1 MANAFDRLRFDVE
14 AHTVEHDY
22 EDDEPSYYGISLK
35 PLVPMHEMR
44 DDELKTFGI
53 VKCLYHVASCFL
65 PRGVREAGS
74 REEGLKFLKR
84 YCIGWGQYSCFG
96 GLDSFAVEGDTQKVT
111 VKVGEGEGDTTRART
126 LKIPMTAVVD
136 WALRFDDRGELI
148 EKPMEDVAPAV
159 LQTTA
164 APMQLNL
171 F

>member
-14 AHTVEHDY
+14 AHTVEHD
-22 EDDEPSYYGISLK
+22 DDEGRPSYYGIHLT
-35 PLVPMHEMR
+35 PRVPMHEMR

-84 YCIGWGQYSCFG
+84 YCIGWGHYSCLG
-96 GLDSFAVEGDTQKVT
+96 GPGSFAVEGNTQRVT

-126 LKIPMTAVVD
+126 LKIPMTEVVA
-136 WALRFDDRGELI
+136 WALRFDDRGDPI
-148 EKPMEDVAPAV
+148 EKPIEDVAPAV
-159 LQTTA
+159 LQTTV